1 MMEITTPDMLTSL
14 NIFVLVSQKQH
25 LEEQALL
32 EGLAA
37 PSEYLRQL
45 IREDQQRKAQ
55 EELERMLVKAIES
68 DQWIEGTPEHWTK
81 MHAKFTT
88 QYGHATNSTEE

>member
-1 MMEITTPDMLTSL
+1 METETQDALTSL
-14 NIFVLVSQKQH
+14 NISVLVSQKSY
-25 LEEQALL
+25 LEERALL

-68 DQWIEGTPEHWTK
+68 GKWIEGTPEHWAEKRAELAAKYSRVTK
-81 MHAKFTT
+81 A
-88 QYGHATNSTEE
+88 EP

>member
-1 MMEITTPDMLTSL
+1 MMETNTPDTLTSL
-14 NIFVLVSQKQH
+14 NISVLVSQKH
-25 LEEQALL
+25 YLEERALL

-55 EELERMLVKAIES
+55 EELERMLVAAIES
-68 DQWIEGTPEHWTK
+68 DKWIEGTPEHWAEK
-81 MHAKFTT
+81 RVQLAAK
-88 QYGHATNSTEE
+88 YSHATKAEP

>member
-1 MMEITTPDMLTSL
+1 MEAETTDVLTSL
-14 NIFVLVSQKQH
+14 NISVLVSQKSY
-25 LEEQALL
+25 LEERALL

-68 DQWIEGTPEHWTK
+68 DQWIEGTPEHWAETR
-81 MHAKFTT
+81 AKLIA
-88 QYGHATNSTEE
+88 QYGHATKAEP